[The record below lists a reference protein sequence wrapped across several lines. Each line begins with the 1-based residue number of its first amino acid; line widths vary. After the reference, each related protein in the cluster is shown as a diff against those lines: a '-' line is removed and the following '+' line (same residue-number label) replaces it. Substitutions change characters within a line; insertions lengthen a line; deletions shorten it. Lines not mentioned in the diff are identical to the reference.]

1 MNQHNLNNRLNF
13 PATLRNRYAISDVLS
28 KFIPDNGVLLE
39 IASGSG
45 EHGVFFQNTF
55 PSIIWQS
62 SDPELLH
69 RKSISSWISHHGL
82 SSKMPEPLDID
93 VEQRPWPIPNQVRSL
108 LKGIVCINMI
118 HISPWSCT
126 KALFE
131 ESKKYLDQ
139 NHFLFLYGPFF
150 RNEIQ
155 TSESNLNFDQS
166 LKLQNSLWGIR
177 QLERVNEIAFE
188 NGFQQDEI
196 IEMPSNNLSVVYR
209 FI

>member
-13 PATLRNRYAISDVLS
+13 PATLRNRYAISDVLR

-69 RKSISSWISHHGL
+69 RKSISSWISHQGL

-93 VEQRPWPIPNQVRSL
+93 VEQRPWPINNQ
-108 LKGIVCINMI
+108 
-118 HISPWSCT
+118 
-126 KALFE
+126 
-131 ESKKYLDQ
+131 
-139 NHFLFLYGPFF
+139 
-150 RNEIQ
+150 
-155 TSESNLNFDQS
+155 QS
-166 LKLQNSLWGIR
+166 T
-177 QLERVNEIAFE
+177 
-188 NGFQQDEI
+188 
-196 IEMPSNNLSVVYR
+196 
-209 FI
+209 